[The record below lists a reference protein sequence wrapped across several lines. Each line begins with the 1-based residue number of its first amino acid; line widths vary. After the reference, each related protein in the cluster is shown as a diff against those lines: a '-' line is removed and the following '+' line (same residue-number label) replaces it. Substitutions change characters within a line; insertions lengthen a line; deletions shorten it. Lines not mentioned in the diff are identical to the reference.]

1 MEITEKAP
9 AKLNLFLDTP
19 FNHPDGLPEWNMI
32 MTSVDLADYVKIES
46 IPGRTGIKVRT
57 NTGFLPNDSRNL
69 AYQAARVLQEKYQI
83 RARVNIEIRKH
94 IPVAAGLG
102 GGSSDAAAVLR
113 GLNQLWDLKLNNEEL
128 AKIGLA
134 IDSDVPFCVYGHTAH
149 VLGKGEKVI
158 PLKKLPPMWVVIAKP
173 KLSVSTPHIISKIE
187 HQTLQHSN
195 IKLMLDAIEHEDYD
209 SICRYMGNVLEQVT
223 GKEHPEVLKI
233 KDKIKQFGA
242 DAAQMSGTGPTVFGI
257 CSKSTRAKHI
267 VNSLKGF
274 CHEVYLVRILWGIE
288 MANHEATKK
297 KIVDGL
303 FELLKDNELAS
314 ISVSNICQTASV
326 SRMSYYR
333 SFKSKDQIID
343 YKIDQI
349 FTEFFN
355 YLMTRPNHDI
365 SAFLEAYFAVCRKNA
380 YYIGILIDADLN
392 DRLYNKLHF
401 YLTDLIE
408 KGIFKLRTDIP
419 VMWVNFAAGGL
430 SQMVVQWVKDGL
442 VQTNQEMVMVAHR
455 FLR

>member
-128 AKIGLA
+128 AKIGLT

-267 VNSLKGF
+267 V
-274 CHEVYLVRILWGIE
+274 
-288 MANHEATKK
+288 
-297 KIVDGL
+297 
-303 FELLKDNELAS
+303 KDRK
-314 ISVSNICQTASV
+314 SVV
-326 SRMSYYR
+326 
-333 SFKSKDQIID
+333 
-343 YKIDQI
+343 
-349 FTEFFN
+349 
-355 YLMTRPNHDI
+355 
-365 SAFLEAYFAVCRKNA
+365 
-380 YYIGILIDADLN
+380 
-392 DRLYNKLHF
+392 
-401 YLTDLIE
+401 
-408 KGIFKLRTDIP
+408 
-419 VMWVNFAAGGL
+419 
-430 SQMVVQWVKDGL
+430 
-442 VQTNQEMVMVAHR
+442 
-455 FLR
+455 